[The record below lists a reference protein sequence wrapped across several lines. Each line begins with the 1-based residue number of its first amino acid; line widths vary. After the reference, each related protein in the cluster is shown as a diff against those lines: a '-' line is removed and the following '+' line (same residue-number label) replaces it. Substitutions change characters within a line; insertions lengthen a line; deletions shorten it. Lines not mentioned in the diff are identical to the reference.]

1 MAGSIASDRRVN
13 PGLLLGERE
22 MLEAWLEF
30 HRITLTAK
38 SEGLTDRQRKERPV
52 TTSKL
57 SLHGLIRHLAEVE
70 RYWFRGVLDG
80 NLEVGRIW
88 ADPTVHDSEMYPLS
102 GANWGEDLAAWEAEC
117 HASRQ
122 AAARHGL
129 DDAGMSGNQ
138 PCSLRWIY
146 MHMIE
151 EYARH
156 NGHADVIREL
166 IDGAVGR

>member
-1 MAGSIASDRRVN
+1 MPGNLAIDRRVT

-102 GANWGEDLAAWEAEC
+102 GANWGED
-117 HASRQ
+117 
-122 AAARHGL
+122 
-129 DDAGMSGNQ
+129 
-138 PCSLRWIY
+138 
-146 MHMIE
+146 
-151 EYARH
+151 
-156 NGHADVIREL
+156 
-166 IDGAVGR
+166 